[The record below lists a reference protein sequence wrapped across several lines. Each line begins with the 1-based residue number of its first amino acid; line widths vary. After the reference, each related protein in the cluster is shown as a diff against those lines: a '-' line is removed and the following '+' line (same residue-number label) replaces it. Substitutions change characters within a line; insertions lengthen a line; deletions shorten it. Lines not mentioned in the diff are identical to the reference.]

1 MSRSDAEC
9 FQLLTQIQAREA
21 ADGTSWEEPALPVI
35 NEEHAQRLG
44 TGPQPPPDALD
55 EDCWAFV
62 IGSEEEVDHAKGAA
76 DAACGDARAAKVLT
90 LGRALAEARIGGEL
104 TSVEPVVPWLWLLLV
119 NLRTKADAHA
129 LPDPA
134 RTRRLRRKLHW
145 HQLALR
151 EAALVREMCGA
162 PSKRTSR
169 AAAWRALT
177 ASLKAKCEGSD
188 AADVQQ
194 VASGMFVLLV
204 PPGYENWCVGCVLSV
219 WRKTARGSKLTH
231 LPTPSEAV
239 RCVRVAKMEGTF
251 AAGADSHAM
260 VAAVHRVGLVL
271 QASDVLRGLDG
282 LRCALTPSAWRLFRR
297 HLNSAHGLMIW
308 WGICRPLHHPR
319 RCPSSPRIQRQRRS
333 RRSRRTMVMP
343 MDQVVQCPEHHQ
355 IQRPRSSSS
364 SS

>member
-21 ADGTSWEEPALPVI
+21 ADGTSWEEPVLPVI

-62 IGSEEEVDHAKGAA
+62 IGGEEEVDHAKGAA

-104 TSVEPVVPWLWLLLV
+104 TSVEPVMPWLWLLLV

-231 LPTPSEAV
+231 LPAPSEAV
-239 RCVRVAKMEGTF
+239 RCVRVAIMRPVEGKMEGTF

-282 LRCALTPSAWRLFRR
+282 LHCTLTPQLGGCSE
-297 HLNSAHGLMIW
+297 
-308 WGICRPLHHPR
+308 GI
-319 RCPSSPRIQRQRRS
+319 SIQH
-333 RRSRRTMVMP
+333 MA
-343 MDQVVQCPEHHQ
+343 
-355 IQRPRSSSS
+355 
-364 SS
+364 